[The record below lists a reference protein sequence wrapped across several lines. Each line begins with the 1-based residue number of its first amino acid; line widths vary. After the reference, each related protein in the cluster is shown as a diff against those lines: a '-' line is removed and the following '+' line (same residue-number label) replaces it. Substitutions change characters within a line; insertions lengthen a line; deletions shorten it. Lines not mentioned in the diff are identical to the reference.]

1 MKGFTRRAGLL
12 AALAPLL
19 GTVAPSPSMAQAW
32 PDRPV
37 RLVVPFP
44 PGGGTDA
51 VARALAERLQSRL
64 GQPVVV
70 ENRAGSGGNMGSEF
84 VARAAPDGYT
94 LLVNGNNLATYPFIF
109 RQLGYDPLRD
119 LIPVSTIAIAPI
131 VLTTGPKSRLRTL
144 RDYVDFTRANP
155 ERVDYASAGVGSA
168 NHLAGQ
174 LFAHQAGIRLTHI
187 PYRGTGPAIAD
198 VLAGTVESAI
208 LTLGSVMPFLRDG
221 QMNVLAV
228 AGRTR
233 SRLAPQVPTF
243 EEQGVPDYEANIRYL
258 VAAPRG
264 TPAPILARLDT
275 ELRQILQDPGLEAI
289 FNAQGFERLHVDGPA
304 TAAALQTEHDLWAR
318 IAVEAGIEPQ

>member
-1 MKGFTRRAGLL
+1 MQDFTRRAGLH
-12 AALAPLL
+12 AALGSML
-19 GTVAPSPSMAQAW
+19 GLSASFPAAAQSW

-51 VARALAERLQSRL
+51 IARALAERLQPRL

-70 ENRAGSGGNMGSEF
+70 DNRAGSGGNLGSEF
-84 VARAAPDGYT
+84 VARVAPDGYT
-94 LLVNGNNLATYPFIF
+94 FLVNGNNLATYPFIF
-109 RQLGYDPLRD
+109 RQMSYDPLRD
-119 LIPVSTIAIAPI
+119 LVPVSTIAIAPI
-131 VLTTGPKSRLRTL
+131 VLVTSAKGQLKTL
-144 RDYVDFTRANP
+144 RDYVEYARANP

-174 LFAHQAGIRLTHI
+174 LFARQAGIKLTHI
-187 PYRGTGPAIAD
+187 PYRGTAPAIAD

-243 EEQGVPDYEANIRYL
+243 EELGVADYDANIRYL

-264 TPAPILARLDT
+264 TPTPVVSRLEA
-275 ELRQILQDPGLEAI
+275 ELRTVLQDPALEAV
-289 FNAQGFERLHVDGPA
+289 FNAQGFERFHAEGIA
-304 TAAALQTEHDLWAR
+304 TAAALRAEHDLWAR
-318 IAVEAGIEPQ
+318 IAVDAGIEPQ